1 MFFLYGFK
9 KNGLPYGLTKF
20 HQFLLEDIISYFEK
34 GESTKKRVHEIRKSI
49 RQAIRFAQKKKIYP
63 SLKTNR
69 AVELFEEIY
78 EELEVTHNVL
88 KEAAI
93 EMENMINQVK
103 EERVIKTHSLVVE
116 AQEYFKEKEIEAG
129 TKLLQKAH
137 DELNEKL
144 LLKTRKKVLAG
155 FYSEIKRIKYEIEE
169 KEKSRKKKKSAKF
182 FSMTIPFDEFLSYK
196 LVRNLFN
203 KLRIKSSFIF
213 DKIG

>member
-1 MFFLYGFK
+1 M
-9 KNGLPYGLTKF
+9 
-20 HQFLLEDIISYFEK
+20 
-34 GESTKKRVHEIRKSI
+34 
-49 RQAIRFAQKKKIYP
+49 
-63 SLKTNR
+63 
-69 AVELFEEIY
+69 
-78 EELEVTHNVL
+78 L